1 MSTEFNIKHHL
12 SREFNSPQFLR
23 AKEWLEAGNFRLA
36 VLQLSQLVKNDPEDP
51 LYWKTYADALE
62 KFAKSSNKVRQGTDG
77 NATSSD
83 VVWGYALNARKKALE
98 KASDNPRAWGQ
109 LAGTLIRMR
118 QYDKALEALEE
129 KLQLDPENI
138 IGYGLKAQAL
148 MGLHRYD
155 EALEALEEKLQLD
168 PEDIIGYGQ
177 KAQALMGLHRYDE
190 ALEALEEKLQ
200 LDPEDIIGYGQKAQ
214 ALMGLDRYDEALEA
228 IGIARKRDPG
238 NIKTQLLEVR
248 LKEWASAKEHS
259 RDFWEQDGMS
269 PGDEIL
275 DIYDEYQIDNQ
286 EPSSTNG
293 RASSRKR

>member
-177 KAQALMGLHRYDE
+177 KAQALMGL
-190 ALEALEEKLQ
+190 
-200 LDPEDIIGYGQKAQ
+200 
-214 ALMGLDRYDEALEA
+214 DRYDEALEA